1 MRQVKIWPVLVGL
14 ALLGAAALIWSMPRG
29 AGLDYDSPFYLTAAE
44 NLRNGRGLYWEG
56 EGGQLFPLLHYPPL
70 YSMVLAFLISMG
82 LDSVSAAACVNIA
95 CFAGTVG
102 LTGWVIYHFTRQAW
116 VSVAGSLTALVSPIL
131 IGVHLEALSEPLFLV
146 LLIGSL
152 GLLAE
157 DLRRARTGI
166 LITSAAVAGLA
177 YLTRYVGLAVVV
189 TGGWAIL
196 ADRRRDLGRRLRDTA
211 VFGGASLLPVLV
223 WYVRNWA
230 LTRSLA
236 NRAIYFHPPTV
247 DSLRLGVFTLTGWLS
262 LDCLPFRG
270 GPVLVLVIGVALA
283 LLTGWAWVRSNRP
296 AGEMA
301 AGGDSRR
308 ASLEAAAILVLFA
321 CAYCGLLLAS
331 LSFFDAATKLDNRIL
346 SPAYVVVLIAFWLI
360 VASIPRPA
368 RMALTGAAAVLVA
381 SYLVRSVG
389 LLEEMRL
396 NGRGFNNRQW
406 ETSETIA
413 WLRAQPD
420 GGILYTNEPFP
431 VRFLTGRSVYWVPE
445 AFDPVQRRQRPGFEA
460 QMEAMRSRLRQPG
473 SVLALFTAR
482 LASPEFP
489 SEAEITEGL
498 VVLAQ
503 TSDGVIYVDPGNL
516 PLLEQAQVGLLG
528 NTMTRPHGPACS
540 CVSMGHASVLLRKRP
555 SLAWSLS
562 SDVPASGGWLA
573 VRLFSGAFP
582 SADVSG
588 IG

>member
-70 YSMVLAFLISMG
+70 YAMVLAFLILMG
-82 LDSVSAAACVNIA
+82 LDSVSAAAWVNIV

-102 LTGWVIYHFTRQAW
+102 LTGWVIYHFTHQAW
-116 VSVAGSLTALVSPIL
+116 PTLAGTLTALLSPIL
-131 IGVHLEALSEPLFLV
+131 VGVHLEALSEPLFLV
-146 LLIGSL
+146 LLVGCL

-157 DLRRARTGI
+157 HQHRARTGI
-166 LITSAAVAGLA
+166 LVASAGLAGLA
-177 YLTRYVGLAVVV
+177 YLTRYVGLAVVA
-189 TGGWAIL
+189 TGVVAIL
-196 ADRRRDLGRRLRDTA
+196 VDRRRPLGRRLKDLAIFSA
-211 VFGGASLLPVLV
+211 VSLLPLLV
-223 WYVRNWA
+223 WYVRNWV
-230 LTRSLA
+230 LTGSLT
-236 NRAIYFHPPTV
+236 NRTITFHPPTL
-247 DSLRLGVFTLTGWLS
+247 DSLRLGVFTLAGWLS
-262 LDCLPFRG
+262 LDRLPFRSGSGLMLAAG
-270 GPVLVLVIGVALA
+270 GASA
-283 LLTGWAWVRSNRP
+283 LLMAWAWGRSRRP
-296 AGEMA
+296 AGEKA
-301 AGGDSRR
+301 EGGDLRR
-308 ASLEAAAILVLFA
+308 ASLETAAILVLFA

-346 SPAYVVVLIAFWLI
+346 SPAYVVVLIALWLI

-368 RMALTGAAAVLVA
+368 RMALTGAAAVLGAV
-381 SYLVRSVG
+381 YLVRSVG
-389 LLEEMRL
+389 LLEDMRL
-396 NGRGFNNRQW
+396 NGRGFNSRQW
-406 ETSETIA
+406 MNSETIA
-413 WLRAQPD
+413 WLRAQPAS
-420 GGILYTNEPFP
+420 GILYTNEPFP
-431 VRFLTGRSVYWVPE
+431 VRFLTGRPVYWVPE
-445 AFDPVQRRQRPGFEA
+445 AFDPVQGRRRPGFEA
-460 QMEAMRSRLRQPG
+460 QMEAMRSRLRQPD

-528 NTMTRPHGPACS
+528 NTMTCPHGPACS